1 MDGENLFLQFE
12 RDNAPLAGTTEAI
25 LSGIVRDRPRHAR
38 FLNTLAMLEH
48 MGSAKIMATQQGPAI
63 DQPTL
68 KHLAEESRHAF
79 FFKRQAEREAGR
91 ALSGGADDLLAA
103 PAARRY
109 FQRLEAEI
117 LRALPA
123 GADRRTPYLTM
134 SMMVEFRAVWGY
146 RIYQS
151 VLDRAGHSLSLN
163 SLLAEESGHLTDM
176 AARLEEIGQFDR
188 ARIRTLWQVEQ
199 DLYRRL
205 LAALAFLPPAF
216 ASTAAQMGADPIP
229 G

>member
-1 MDGENLFLQFE
+1 MDAENLFLQFE
-12 RDNAPLAGTTEAI
+12 RDNASLVGTTEAI
-25 LSGIVRDRPRHAR
+25 LSGIVRDRPHHAR

-48 MGSAKIMATQQGPAI
+48 MGSAKIMATQQGPGI

-91 ALSGGADDLLAA
+91 ALSGGAEELLAA

-117 LRALPA
+117 MRSLPA
-123 GADRRTPYLTM
+123 SAGRNTPYLMM

-151 VLDRAGHSLSLN
+151 VLDRAGHALSLK
-163 SLLAEESGHLTDM
+163 SLLAEETGHLTDM
-176 AARLEEIGQFDR
+176 AARLAEIGQFDR
-188 ARIRTLWQVEQ
+188 ARIATLWQVEQ

-205 LAALAFLPPAF
+205 LAALAPPAF
-216 ASTAAQMGADPIP
+216 ASTAAHRGANPIP